1 MLPRID
7 HRDDRIGFWWCSPDG
22 VRTPLAELIALPGA
36 EPDRWLPTH
45 LEAFDDVLIDIA
57 ERFGQILGGG
67 RRPTGDEYDVLA
79 QAYAVI
85 DHTTVEYVDA
95 LHAAD
100 MRPDIRAGE
109 ILGTAALMGIR
120 LREVIGL
127 CGPAPFDGS
136 LDTPSPGV
144 VSGHAGLHWVD
155 DHPWRGARWLIV
167 TEDGR
172 RLPAALAML
181 LNDSSG
187 VDKQSCIDEHRAALE
202 RVTDAATD
210 PAAAPEVAG
219 GALDWLIFD
228 WVMAH
233 RDGPD
238 SAAVVIPSGRR
249 ADAAALVAGISRS
262 VRVRARYD
270 PALADLRTPTG

>member
-144 VSGHAGLHWVD
+144 VSGHALS
-155 DHPWRGARWLIV
+155 LIH
-167 TEDGR
+167 
-172 RLPAALAML
+172 
-181 LNDSSG
+181 
-187 VDKQSCIDEHRAALE
+187 I
-202 RVTDAATD
+202 
-210 PAAAPEVAG
+210 
-219 GALDWLIFD
+219 
-228 WVMAH
+228 
-233 RDGPD
+233 
-238 SAAVVIPSGRR
+238 
-249 ADAAALVAGISRS
+249 
-262 VRVRARYD
+262 
-270 PALADLRTPTG
+270 